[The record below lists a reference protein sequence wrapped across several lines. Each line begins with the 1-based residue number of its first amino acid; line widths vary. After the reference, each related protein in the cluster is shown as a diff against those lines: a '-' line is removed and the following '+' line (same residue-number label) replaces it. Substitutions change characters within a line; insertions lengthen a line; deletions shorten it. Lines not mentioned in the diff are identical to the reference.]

1 MPLNTTISGPAL
13 ARQRRFA
20 DVPMMAQHF
29 CFVVFKGSGPVLLRN
44 PIFFVIFRGGSAPP
58 AERFGL
64 RKRKY
69 ENCVMIF

>member
-1 MPLNTTISGPAL
+1 MPLNTTISGPVL

-44 PIFFVIFRGGSAPP
+44 PIF
-58 AERFGL
+58 L
-64 RKRKY
+64 
-69 ENCVMIF
+69 